1 MSSLKTEID
10 NAPKAERL
18 PERQERKFK
27 FNNLT
32 EKQKGLLGAASAG
45 VAGVSLG
52 VIAMTLMGA
61 SGKAEGDVV
70 EPADTSC
77 VHGNEE
83 VEVVIHTDA
92 PFAKGVNDF
101 MSFGEAFK
109 AARLEVGAGGIFEWK
124 GNLYNT
130 YYKEEWDAMDKSE
143 KAEFFASIDKDFL
156 PGDEDKEAEL
166 VNILNDESASIDDTE
181 DIIIVEDNT
190 SNDGDL
196 DIDNDVEIVVIE
208 SEDDVDI
215 VVEEEGHNVFFDERI
230 DPNIDIDGS
239 ADDDIILIDE
249 A

>member
-18 PERQERKFK
+18 PERQERKVK
-27 FNNLT
+27 LSNLT

-70 EPADTSC
+70 EQADTSC
-77 VHGNEE
+77 VQGNEE
-83 VEVVIHTDA
+83 LEVVIHTDA
-92 PFAKGVNDF
+92 PFSKGVNDF

-130 YYKEEWDAMDKSE
+130 YHREEWDEMDKSE

-156 PGDEDKEAEL
+156 DGDEDKEAEV
-166 VNILNDESASIDDTE
+166 VNILNDESATIDDTE

-190 SNDGDL
+190 SNDGNL
-196 DIDNDVEIVVIE
+196 DIENDVEIVVIE
-208 SEDDVDI
+208 SEDDVEI
-215 VVEEEGHNVFFDERI
+215 FVEESEHNVFFDGGI
-230 DPNIDIDGS
+230 DPNIDTNGTN
-239 ADDDIILIDE
+239 DDDIILID
-249 A
+249 